1 MLPNALGQSRC
12 PQRWALG
19 FLQPKAT
26 YIDSIDIC
34 IGRLFSPNIFFTWP
48 DGCFGWLVLRL
59 SSHSSGDFTS
69 FSPLDDTLQNYI
81 SAMRYL
87 KLLRTS
93 FQVPNRGP
101 AVPLWSGRFLSQD
114 AASSAAGAGVSRYDP
129 LKTRSDFEE
138 LFLDKR
144 VRYLLKR
151 LTGYNPAKVFAS
163 KSLANL
169 NSPKYR
175 FMTDE
180 QLNMVC
186 ILLKYFLINL
196 IILDLFTGKRNGR
209 CKGRENFANAAG

>member
-1 MLPNALGQSRC
+1 MGSRVPAAQVCFISIVSIFALTDC
-12 PQRWALG
+12 FPQ
-19 FLQPKAT
+19 Q
-26 YIDSIDIC
+26 
-34 IGRLFSPNIFFTWP
+34 FFTWP
-48 DGCFGWLVLRL
+48 DGCFGLLVLRL
-59 SSHSSGDFTS
+59 SDHSSGDFTNS
-69 FSPLDDTLQNYI
+69 SRLGVTLQDYI

-93 FQVPNRGP
+93 FQVPNRGTT
-101 AVPLWSGRFLSQD
+101 VPLWSSRFLSQD
-114 AASSAAGAGVSRYDP
+114 AAASAAGAGVSRYDP

-186 ILLKYFLINL
+186 VFCSHVFLLI
-196 IILDLFTGKRNGR
+196 
-209 CKGRENFANAAG
+209 